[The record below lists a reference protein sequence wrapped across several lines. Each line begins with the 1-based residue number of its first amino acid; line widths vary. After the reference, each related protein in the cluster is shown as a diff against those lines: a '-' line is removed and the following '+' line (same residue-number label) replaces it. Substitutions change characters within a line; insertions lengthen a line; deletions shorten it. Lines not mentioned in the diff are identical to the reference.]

1 MNLLATITTGMVLKD
16 VDDTLTA
23 KELKEIEARIED
35 NAITADELY
44 TLGFEDVHYEGVAWT
59 ERD

>member
-1 MNLLATITTGMVLKD
+1 MNLLATITTGMVLVD
-16 VDDTLTA
+16 VDNTLTA
-23 KELKEIEARIED
+23 KEQEEIEARIQD

-44 TLGFEDVHYEGVAWT
+44 TLGFKDVHYEGVAWT